1 MKGVT
6 EQRGLSARQKTRK
19 NSRNY
24 RYSLHSIWILM
35 ALLLISSSC
44 QTSGQDGAEI
54 KKKATSLSDSLNKP
68 KVNIQVNKHY
78 DGKGN
83 VVGFDSTYTSFYSNV
98 DGDTLK
104 MDSLLRSF

>member
-35 ALLLISSSC
+35 ALSLISSSC
-44 QTSGQDGAEI
+44 QTSGQVGAEI
-54 KKKATSLSDSLNKP
+54 KKKATSLATP
-68 KVNIQVNKHY
+68 E
-78 DGKGN
+78 
-83 VVGFDSTYTSFYSNV
+83 
-98 DGDTLK
+98 
-104 MDSLLRSF
+104 